1 MLKSEK
7 TLFFNTLLVS
17 FHTMHWERM
26 AMLTKEEF
34 DRLPLSGEYDVVVGG
49 GPAGF
54 SAGFAA
60 ALSVRNN
67 VLPRKV
73 NCDELRSVL
82 VSQDCIV

>member
-1 MLKSEK
+1 
-7 TLFFNTLLVS
+7 
-17 FHTMHWERM
+17 
-26 AMLTKEEF
+26 MLTKEEF
-34 DRLPLSGEYDVVVGG
+34 DRLPLSGEYDVVVVGG

-73 NCDELRSVL
+73 DCDELRSVL